1 MVKYENKIE
10 NNTKEQKWEKYI
22 ETMIKYW
29 LIDYEKC

>member
-10 NNTKEQKWEKYI
+10 NNTKEHKRERDI

-29 LIDYEKC
+29 LID